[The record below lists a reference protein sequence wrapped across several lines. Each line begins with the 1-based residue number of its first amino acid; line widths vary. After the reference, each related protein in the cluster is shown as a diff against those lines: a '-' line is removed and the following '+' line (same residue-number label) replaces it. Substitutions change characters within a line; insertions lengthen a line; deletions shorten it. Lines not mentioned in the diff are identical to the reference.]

1 MRQMRISSGLPLGK
15 RGLSAVPG
23 RISRALAALACLLAL
38 PLSVLLPAL
47 VLPSRDV
54 AAESTLKLPR
64 FVTLRASEINARAGP
79 GLQYPIKWVYRRPG
93 LPVEVVKEFDNWR
106 MVRDH
111 EGGQAWI
118 VVGALSPRR
127 AMLITGALR
136 TLRARPAADAP
147 SVAQAEPGVLG
158 RLIECNAENWC
169 RVEISGIR
177 GWLRRGEF
185 WGTYKGEIVK

>member
-1 MRQMRISSGLPLGK
+1 M
-15 RGLSAVPG
+15 PG
-23 RISRALAALACLLAL
+23 RISRALAALACSLAL

-47 VLPSRDV
+47 LLPALLLPTLLLPTGDA
-54 AAESTLKLPR
+54 AAESSLKLPR

-127 AMLITGALR
+127 AMLITGAVR

-169 RVEISGIR
+169 RAEISGIR